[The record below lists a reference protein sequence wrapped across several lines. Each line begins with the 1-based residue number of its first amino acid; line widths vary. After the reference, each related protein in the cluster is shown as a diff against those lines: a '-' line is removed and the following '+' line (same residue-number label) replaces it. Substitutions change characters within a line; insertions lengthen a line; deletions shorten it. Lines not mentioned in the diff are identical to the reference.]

1 MMPFFCVGFL
11 LGFYFLNQF
20 FDEYNR
26 EKSLYPGVER
36 MNTGLDVCENYLLLN

>member
-1 MMPFFCVGFL
+1 MDFVPGAPFCVEKRNDAFFCVGFL

-26 EKSLYPGVER
+26 EKA
-36 MNTGLDVCENYLLLN
+36 CIQA